1 MNGSNQENLLLL
13 TDATSKG
20 GPPATDTFYSERALL
35 RAGLFD
41 SVKLGVAIGLAWALM
56 FLLVSLIVLFSGQ
69 SAVLE
74 LFELIYP
81 GMDLQ
86 NSFTVVSLGLVFS
99 FVYGFVFGLI
109 TGVIYN
115 SFVRRSVLES
125 ESFETFV

>member
-1 MNGSNQENLLLL
+1 MNGSNQENILLLS
-13 TDATSKG
+13 DADSKG
-20 GPPATDTFYSERALL
+20 GPPATDIFYSERALL
-35 RAGLFD
+35 RSGLFD
-41 SVKLGVAIGLAWALM
+41 SVKLGAALGLAWALM
-56 FLLVSLIVLFSGQ
+56 FLLMSLIVLFSGQ
-69 SAVLE
+69 SAVLQ

-86 NSFTVVSLGLVFS
+86 NSFTVVSVGVVFS

-115 SFVRRSVLES
+115 SFVRKSVLES